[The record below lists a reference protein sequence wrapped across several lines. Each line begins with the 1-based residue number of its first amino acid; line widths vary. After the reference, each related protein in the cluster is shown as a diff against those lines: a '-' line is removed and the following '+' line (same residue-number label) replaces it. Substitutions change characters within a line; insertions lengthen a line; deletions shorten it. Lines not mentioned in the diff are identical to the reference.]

1 MSNTINYNNKL
12 EGFQKNSKTL
22 LVIVYDASANLMDL
36 TNYDAS
42 LYMQKFPIRAGN
54 TIDVGISQTSI
65 DASNGAIMFDLSQ
78 TDLSINAGDY
88 IYEVII
94 DDGSTNRH
102 TVIQDKLNL
111 KDSIV

>member
-1 MSNTINYNNKL
+1 MSTYTTYNNKL
-12 EGFQKNSKTL
+12 EGFQKNSKDLT
-22 LVIVYDASANLMDL
+22 VIIYDASANLMDL
-36 TNYDAS
+36 TDYDGY
-42 LYMQKFPIRAGN
+42 LYMQKFPIKAGN
-54 TIDVGISQTSI
+54 TIDVSISNTTK
-65 DASNGAIMFDLSQ
+65 DASNGAMYFQLSQ
-78 TDLSINAGDY
+78 TNLTLDAGDY